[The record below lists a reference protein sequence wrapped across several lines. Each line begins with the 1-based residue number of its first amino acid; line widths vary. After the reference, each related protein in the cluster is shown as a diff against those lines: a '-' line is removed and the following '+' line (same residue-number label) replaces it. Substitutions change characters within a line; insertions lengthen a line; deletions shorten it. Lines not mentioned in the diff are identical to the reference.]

1 MPLILLAA
9 TLLAAEPEW
18 GPSVV
23 GGVAASS
30 PFAGLAIYVI
40 GRLWKSLDEE
50 RAARVRDQERDLANQ
65 ERMIAALI
73 EAADGFRRSTELLAR
88 MEAYLR

>member
-1 MPLILLAA
+1 MLILLASI
-9 TLLAAEPEW
+9 LAAEPEW

-30 PFAGLAIYVI
+30 PFAGLAVYTI
-40 GRLWKSLDEE
+40 GRLWKSLDDE
-50 RAARVRDQERDLANQ
+50 RAARARDQERDLANQ
-65 ERMIAALI
+65 ERMIAALL

-88 MEAYLR
+88 MEAFLR